1 MIFRKHFL
9 DGIRDGSIN
18 VAFRRW
24 TKPSVRSGGTLLTPA
39 GQLEIVS
46 VKPVD
51 PAKISARDAKRAGFA
66 TRDELL
72 AELNARDGGTVFRID
87 LGELGP
93 DPRIALREA
102 VPADADEIADL
113 VRRLERLD
121 RASPIGP
128 WTRAVLELI
137 AIHPARRAGDLCEM
151 FGQEKMPFK
160 VNVRKLKRIG
170 LTESL
175 EVGYRL
181 SPRGEAVLAA
191 LRGTQ
196 APGGKRGRS

>member
-9 DGIRDGSIN
+9 SGIRDGSIT

-24 TKPSVRSGGTLLTPA
+24 TKPSVRSGGTLLTPI
-39 GQLEIVS
+39 GQLQIVS

-51 PAKISARDAKRAGFA
+51 PAKITARDAKRAGFIK
-66 TRDELL
+66 RDELL
-72 AELNARDGGTVFRID
+72 AELSGRADGIVFRID
-87 LGELGP
+87 LGELRP

-102 VPADADEIADL
+102 LPAGPDEINDL
-113 VRRLERLD
+113 VRRLDRLD
-121 RASPIGP
+121 QSSPTGA

-137 AIHPARRAGDLCEM
+137 AKHPARRAGDLCEM
-151 FGQEKMPFK
+151 FGQEKAPFK
-160 VNVRKLKRIG
+160 VNVRKLKRLG

-181 SPRGEAVLAA
+181 SPRGVVVLDAV
-191 LRGTQ
+191 RGTR
-196 APGGKRGRS
+196 GKRRKP

>member
-9 DGIRDGSIN
+9 SGIRDGSIT

-24 TKPSVRSGGTLLTPA
+24 TKPSVRSGGTLLTPI
-39 GQLEIVS
+39 GQLQIVS

-51 PAKISARDAKRAGFA
+51 PTKLTSRDAKRAGFIN
-66 TRDELL
+66 RDELL
-72 AELNARDGGTVFRID
+72 AELSGRADGIVFRID
-87 LGELGP
+87 LGELRP

-102 VPADADEIADL
+102 LPAGPDEIADL
-113 VRRLERLD
+113 VRRLDRLD
-121 RASPIGP
+121 AASPTGA

-137 AIHPARRAGDLCEM
+137 AKHPARRAGDLCEM
-151 FGQEKMPFK
+151 FGQEKAPFK
-160 VNVRKLKRIG
+160 VNVRKLKRLG

-181 SPRGEAVLAA
+181 SPRGVVVLEA
-191 LRGTQ
+191 LRGT
-196 APGGKRGRS
+196 RGNRRKP

>member
-9 DGIRDGSIN
+9 SGIRDGSIT

-24 TKPSVRSGGTLLTPA
+24 TKPSVRSGGTLLTPI
-39 GQLEIVS
+39 GQLQIVS

-51 PAKISARDAKRAGFA
+51 PTKLTSRDAKRAGFIN
-66 TRDELL
+66 RDELL
-72 AELNARDGGTVFRID
+72 AELSGRADGIVFRID
-87 LGELGP
+87 LGELRP

-102 VPADADEIADL
+102 LPAGPDEIADL
-113 VRRLERLD
+113 VRRLDRLD
-121 RASPIGP
+121 AASPTGA

-137 AIHPARRAGDLCEM
+137 AKHPARRAGDLCEM
-151 FGQEKMPFK
+151 FGQEKAPFK
-160 VNVRKLKRIG
+160 VNVRKLKRLG

-181 SPRGEAVLAA
+181 SPRGGVVLEA
-191 LRGTQ
+191 LRGT
-196 APGGKRGRS
+196 RGNRRKP

>member
-9 DGIRDGSIN
+9 SGIRDGSIT

-24 TKPSVRSGGTLLTPA
+24 TKPSVRSGGTLLTPI
-39 GQLEIVS
+39 GQLQIVS

-51 PAKISARDAKRAGFA
+51 PTKLTSRDAKRAGFIN
-66 TRDELL
+66 RDELL
-72 AELNARDGGTVFRID
+72 AELSGRADGIVFRIE
-87 LGELGP
+87 LGELRP

-102 VPADADEIADL
+102 LPAGPDEIADL
-113 VRRLERLD
+113 VRRLDRLD
-121 RASPIGP
+121 AASPTGA

-137 AIHPARRAGDLCEM
+137 AKHPARRAGDLCEM
-151 FGQEKMPFK
+151 FGQEKAPFK
-160 VNVRKLKRIG
+160 VNVRKLKRLG

-181 SPRGEAVLAA
+181 SPRGVVVLEA
-191 LRGTQ
+191 LRGT
-196 APGGKRGRS
+196 RGNRRKP